1 MAPEKGIEDNYATT
15 NRHKNEYDARVVAQ
29 IHRNADTDADKVSI
43 HHTIGPGSNQ
53 VASGIHNHDGSD
65 TRALLDGVNLTGAK
79 AGNAAL
85 ASVVAALVAL
95 GATDSTSA

>member
-1 MAPEKGIEDNYATT
+1 MAEKGIVDKFSTT
-15 NRHKNEYDARVVAQ
+15 NKSANEFDARVVQ
-29 IHRNADTDADKVSI
+29 QMHRNADTDSDKTAV

-53 VASGIHNHDGSD
+53 VASGTHIHDGTE

-85 ASVVAALVAL
+85 ASVIAALVAL